1 MVCVNILESESLG
14 SSNLDK
20 PVQPV
25 FTSALEDKFQASAEA
40 SLSVQLVYLQPPIM
54 HLTSS
59 KGHLVP
65 WQMALDSLGGRVL
78 DNGFDQSQA

>member
-20 PVQPV
+20 PAQPV
-25 FTSALEDKFQASAEA
+25 FPSALEDKFQASAEA
-40 SLSVQLVYLQPPIM
+40 SLSVQLVVPQPPIM